1 MNKMALMSVFF
12 LISPLLQAEDC
23 SRHPCPEL
31 DKVFF
36 QVSANQWV
44 STQTALL
51 TVNINAT
58 LNNADLVQARA
69 DIMGRLTKIAD
80 GEWHLTQFDRSQD
93 SSGLEK
99 LFVEAQAR
107 IPQASLTNIYQNAKD
122 NSKPGATYTISA
134 VEFKPGLQE
143 IQQIKSQLRQ
153 RLYQQVNEELARLN
167 KVYTNQN
174 YTVSK
179 VSIMD
184 GDVQAQPQYKALQMQ
199 TMAIPGAG
207 PNVSNLSV
215 SNEIIMS
222 ALVEAGSARKEDC
235 TVANK

>member
-1 MNKMALMSVFF
+1 MNKIALLSAFF
-12 LISPLLQAEDC
+12 LISPVLQAEDC
-23 SRHPCPEL
+23 PCHTCPEL
-31 DKVFF
+31 DKVQF
-36 QVSANQWV
+36 QVSASQWV

-69 DIMGRLTKIAD
+69 DIMARLKKIAD

-107 IPQASLTNIYQNAKD
+107 MPQASLTNIYQNAKD
-122 NSKPGATYTISA
+122 VSKPGATYTVSA

-143 IQQIKSQLRQ
+143 IQQIKSQLRE
-153 RLYQQVNEELARLN
+153 RLYQQVNEEMARLN
-167 KVYTNQN
+167 KVYSNQN

-179 VSIMD
+179 LSVAD
-184 GDVQAQPQYKALQMQ
+184 GEMQALPQFKAMQMQ
-199 TMAIPGAG
+199 AMVAPAANI
-207 PNVSNLSV
+207 SNLSV
-215 SNEIIMS
+215 SNELIMS
-222 ALVEAGSARKEDC
+222 AFVEAGSNRNGSC
-235 TVANK
+235 SVANK